1 MIKLPKAVSDV
12 MMRVE
17 EKKFSIYAVG
27 GCVRDSLLGFQ
38 PLDWDLATD
47 ATWQELVEILPE
59 AEVLNEKLSVVRLLP
74 EKEKGDEGLIIDIAT
89 FRVEKDYDDHKRPSL
104 ITFVKD
110 IESDLKRRDF
120 TITAIAVSPSKGVAD
135 PFNGREDL
143 KNKILKTVGDPDVR
157 FKEDPSRMIRGIR
170 MAAEHDLIIE
180 EKTFKAMVRNA
191 EETQFV
197 SKEKLL
203 DEFLRII
210 SSEKAG
216 EGLRFLAG
224 ADLMPFIIGE
234 EIAHKMSRHE
244 LDDFSIYCDNIH
256 KTKRNE
262 LRRTGLFYYI
272 FRGSRSV
279 KAASVLPHTKEYM
292 THFQDQ
298 YNYLEKLYFMKTTE
312 ELKRLIAKIG
322 MDRYTYLH
330 NLSKAQRIIMDGAED
345 KIVSREI
352 QMSEIKANKEPIFIE
367 DLAIDGDDLIE
378 AGFSQGEDLGKMLL
392 MLLDAVHKTPKKNN
406 KKDLIKLAKIYKR
419 NPIRRHA
426 RNVRWLR

>member
-1 MIKLPKAVSDV
+1 MIKLPKAVSDI
-12 MMRVE
+12 MTKVE
-17 EKKFSIYAVG
+17 GEKFSIYAVG

-59 AEVLNEKLSVVRLLP
+59 AEVLSEKLSVVRLLP

-89 FRVEKDYDDHKRPSL
+89 FRVEKDYDDHKRPS
-104 ITFVKD
+104 IINFVKD
-110 IESDLKRRDF
+110 VESDLKRRDF
-120 TITAIAVSPSKGVAD
+120 TITAIAVSPTKGIVD
-135 PFNGREDL
+135 PFGGREDL
-143 KNKILKTVGDPDVR
+143 KNKILKAVGDPDVR
-157 FKEDPSRMIRGIR
+157 FKEDPSRIIRGIR
-170 MAAEHDLIIE
+170 MAAEHDLKIE
-180 EKTFKAMVRNA
+180 EETFKAMERNA
-191 EETQFV
+191 SETEYV

-203 DEFLRII
+203 EEFLRII
-210 SSEKAG
+210 SSGKAG
-216 EGLRFLAG
+216 EGLRLLAG
-224 ADLMPFIIGE
+224 ADLMPYIIGE

-256 KTKRNE
+256 KTKPNE

-279 KAASVLPHTKEYM
+279 KAASMLPHTKEYM

-298 YNYLEKLYFMKTTE
+298 YDYLERIYFMRTTE

-322 MDRYTYLH
+322 MERYLYLH
-330 NLSKAQRIIMDGAED
+330 NLSKAQRILMDGAED

-352 QMSEIKANKEPIFIE
+352 QMSEIKANKDPIFLE

-406 KKDLIKLAKIYKR
+406 KKDLIKLAKIYKK
-419 NPIRRHA
+419 NPIRRYG
-426 RNVRWLR
+426 RNVKWLR

>member
-298 YNYLEKLYFMKTTE
+298 YNYFEKLYFMKTTE

-367 DLAIDGDDLIE
+367 DLAIDGDHLIE

>member
-224 ADLMPFIIGE
+224 ADLMPYIIGE

-279 KAASVLPHTKEYM
+279 KAASELPHTKEYM

>member
-279 KAASVLPHTKEYM
+279 KAASELPHTKEYM

-298 YNYLEKLYFMKTTE
+298 YNYFEKLYFMKTTE

>member
-224 ADLMPFIIGE
+224 ADLMPYIIGE

>member
-170 MAAEHDLIIE
+170 MAAEHDLIID

-279 KAASVLPHTKEYM
+279 KAASELPHTKEYM

>member
-38 PLDWDLATD
+38 PLDWDLSTD

-170 MAAEHDLIIE
+170 MAAEHDLIID

-279 KAASVLPHTKEYM
+279 KAASELPHTKEYM

-298 YNYLEKLYFMKTTE
+298 YNYFEKLYFMKTTE

>member
-279 KAASVLPHTKEYM
+279 KAASELPHTKEYM

>member
-170 MAAEHDLIIE
+170 MAAEHDLIID

-279 KAASVLPHTKEYM
+279 KAASELPHTKEYM

-298 YNYLEKLYFMKTTE
+298 YNYFEKLYFMKTTE

>member
-378 AGFSQGEDLGKMLL
+378 AGFFQGEDLGKMLL

>member
-298 YNYLEKLYFMKTTE
+298 YNYFEKLYFMKTTE

>member
-38 PLDWDLATD
+38 PLDWDLSTD

-224 ADLMPFIIGE
+224 ADLMPYIIGE

-244 LDDFSIYCDNIH
+244 LDDFSTYCDNIH

-279 KAASVLPHTKEYM
+279 KAASELPHTKEYM